1 MIETSAMKRHTL
13 LQIGVFF
20 SFILSLNAAAPSSPT
35 PAANSTGTAM
45 APQFQMPP
53 APESD
58 DLSKYKTADAL
69 WSHFNQQK
77 QNVAPYLHM
86 AIRPKS
92 NKEDAKKLISQI
104 EATLKLFI
112 AKYPSDQNWWEARMQ
127 LIQVGGIEE
136 TLRIPTAPTQ
146 SALVQEFNQIYN
158 DKKAPN
164 PIRLHAGMGT
174 LFGSI
179 MALARDKDSTP
190 ASWKAIDSQIDDF
203 KKKFADEK
211 EIFQSMM
218 SLRTLQLQISQ
229 TTDDPKHYQALLQ
242 KLASDSQPEV
252 ADMAKQQLAQQ
263 KVLDDLK
270 NKPVDLKF
278 TAVDGTKVDL
288 AKLRGKIVVLDFWA
302 SWCPPCV
309 PQEKEV
315 VALYQKYHK
324 QGVEI
329 VGISYDSK
337 KEDLLAF
344 TKQNGMA
351 WPQYFDGMG
360 WQNKL
365 GAMWGVHGIPSIW
378 LLDKKGKIASTNG
391 RENLAQQVE
400 KLLQTPN

>member
-1 MIETSAMKRHTL
+1 
-13 LQIGVFF
+13 
-20 SFILSLNAAAPSSPT
+20 
-35 PAANSTGTAM
+35 
-45 APQFQMPP
+45 MPP
-53 APESD
+53 APEND

-69 WSHFNQQK
+69 WAHFNQQK

-92 NKEDAKKLISQI
+92 DKADAKKLISQI

-112 AKYPSDQNWWEARMQ
+112 AKYPSDPNWWEARMQ

-136 TLRIPTAPTQ
+136 SLRMPTAPAQ
-146 SALVQEFNQIYN
+146 SALIQEFNRIYN
-158 DKKAPN
+158 DKKAPR
-164 PIRLHAGMGT
+164 PIRLHAGMGY

-179 MALARDKDSTP
+179 MALSRDKDNNP
-190 ASWKAIDSQIDDF
+190 AAWKFIDGQIDDF

-211 EIFQSMM
+211 EISQSMM
-218 SLRTLQLQISQ
+218 SLRTLQLQVSQ
-229 TTDDPKHYQALLQ
+229 RPDDPNRHQALLE

-263 KVLDDLK
+263 KVLADLK
-270 NKPVDLKF
+270 TKPVDLKF

-288 AKLRGKIVVLDFWA
+288 AKLRGKVVVLDFWA

-309 PQEKEV
+309 PEEKEV
-315 VALYQKYHK
+315 VALYKKYHK

-329 VGISYDSK
+329 IGISYDSK

-365 GAMWGVHGIPSIW
+365 GAMWSVNGIPSIW
-378 LLDKKGKIASTNG
+378 LLDKMGKIASTNG
-391 RENLAQQVE
+391 RDNLAGQVE
-400 KLLQTPN
+400 KLLQAP